1 MRGVLAVTGK
11 TEATSEPGC
20 RSVLRLLWSR
30 WSKSLLTMMT
40 LCWCLLPQHGTFC
53 ASLCRLSAVAF
64 AVRDYVIVIR
74 LYLYLHCQL
83 YSFILVFFFWFGILC
98 FIVGCFL
105 LRGCRFG
112 VFVCARALYSVW
124 RMKRRRLFRE
134 LCWIAPSWC
143 RVRHG
148 LGWETLWIG
157 LVGWLWPRFRF
168 GNHWYTVDAVSFKL
182 WFMNV

>member
-40 LCWCLLPQHGTFC
+40 LRWCLLPQHGTFC
-53 ASLCRLSAVAF
+53 ASLCRLSAVSF

-83 YSFILVFFFWFGILC
+83 YSFILVFFFGLEYCVSLLDVI
-98 FIVGCFL
+98 L
-105 LRGCRFG
+105 LRRCRFG
-112 VFVCARALYSVW
+112 AFVCARALYSVW
-124 RMKRRRLFRE
+124 RIKRQLTGQLADKPTRGQSSR
-134 LCWIAPSWC
+134 
-143 RVRHG
+143 G
-148 LGWETLWIG
+148 LDNSRTGQLADSEFLKI
-157 LVGWLWPRFRF
+157 
-168 GNHWYTVDAVSFKL
+168 
-182 WFMNV
+182 ME